1 MGHFKDIE
9 EARGFLVKD
18 RFATANGI
26 ALEELN
32 EGSCVCSINIRED
45 HRNALGNIMGGVI
58 FTLADLAFAIITNN
72 VHYPT
77 VALDS
82 DIRYL
87 SSSKGENL
95 IAKASLV
102 KSGKTTST
110 VSISVYDEFDKLIAL
125 FTGTGFKLQ

>member
-9 EARGFLVKD
+9 EARGFLIKD

-32 EGSCVCSINIRED
+32 EDSCVCSINIRED

-125 FTGTGFKLQ
+125 FTGTGFKL

>member
-9 EARGFLVKD
+9 EARGFLIKD

-32 EGSCVCSINIRED
+32 EDSCVCSINIRED
-45 HRNALGNIMGGVI
+45 HRNALVNIMGGVI

-125 FTGTGFKLQ
+125 FTGTGFKL

>member
-32 EGSCVCSINIRED
+32 EDSCVCSINIRED

-125 FTGTGFKLQ
+125 FTGTGFKL